1 LHRILGQ
8 HSLIFVTVGTQ
19 LPFPRLVDEMCR
31 IRFELNEEIIIQSV
45 NTTYSDAKLTVRPF
59 LAPVEFEKFATST
72 RIIVGHA
79 GIGTL
84 LTAKKCRV
92 PLVVLPRKAS
102 LGEHRNDH
110 QVATAHQISNITG
123 VYVAQC
129 ETDLLFYLRRND
141 LEECTTSISI
151 EKVKFLERLSHEL
164 ARRRK

>member
-1 LHRILGQ
+1 M
-8 HSLIFVTVGTQ
+8 IFVTVGTQ

-31 IRFELNEEIIIQSV
+31 IRFELNEEIIVQSA

-59 LAPVEFEKFATST
+59 LTPVEFEKAATST
-72 RIIVGHA
+72 RILVGHA

-84 LTAKKCRV
+84 LTAKKFGV

-110 QVATAHQISNITG
+110 QVATVQQISDITG
-123 VYVAQC
+123 VYVVRS

-141 LEECTTSISI
+141 LENCTTSISS
-151 EKVKFLERLSHEL
+151 EKAKLLKRLRGEL
-164 ARRRK
+164 DRRRN